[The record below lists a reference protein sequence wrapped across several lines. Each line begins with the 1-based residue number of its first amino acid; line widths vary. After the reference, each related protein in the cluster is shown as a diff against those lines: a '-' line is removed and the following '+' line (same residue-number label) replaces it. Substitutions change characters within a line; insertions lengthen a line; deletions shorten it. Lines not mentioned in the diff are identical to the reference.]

1 MGSAALVLIHAEK
14 TMTDDRTRTANGDN
28 GRTYAGQ
35 GYEVTR
41 FARKH
46 GITRQ
51 QARDLIRRIGH
62 DRHRL
67 NEAAADLKRQEH

>member
-1 MGSAALVLIHAEK
+1 
-14 TMTDDRTRTANGDN
+14 MTEQTATDTLERQ

-46 GITRQ
+46 GISRQ
-51 QARDLIRRIGH
+51 QARELIKKIGN
-62 DRHRL
+62 DRAKL
-67 NEAAADLKRQEH
+67 NQAADELKSEAR

>member
-1 MGSAALVLIHAEK
+1 MSNNVEQ
-14 TMTDDRTRTANGDN
+14 T

-51 QARDLIRRIGH
+51 QARELIRKIGN
-62 DRHRL
+62 DREKL
-67 NEAAADLKRQEH
+67 NEAAVALKHGAR

>member
-1 MGSAALVLIHAEK
+1 MS
-14 TMTDDRTRTANGDN
+14 DN
-28 GRTYAGQ
+28 EEQMGRTYAGQ

-51 QARDLIRRIGH
+51 QARELIKKIGN
-62 DRHRL
+62 DRDRL
-67 NEAAADLKRQEH
+67 NEAAVALKRDAR

>member
-1 MGSAALVLIHAEK
+1 MSENDQG
-14 TMTDDRTRTANGDN
+14 T

-51 QARDLIRRIGH
+51 QARELIRKIGN
-62 DRHRL
+62 DRDKL
-67 NEAAADLKRQEH
+67 NQAAAELRRRTTQ

>member
-1 MGSAALVLIHAEK
+1 MP
-14 TMTDDRTRTANGDN
+14 DN
-28 GRTYAGQ
+28 GTISAGRSYAGQ

-51 QARDLIRRIGH
+51 QARELIKKIGN
-62 DRHRL
+62 DRDKL
-67 NEAAADLKRQEH
+67 NEAAVKLKHSSG

>member
-1 MGSAALVLIHAEK
+1 
-14 TMTDDRTRTANGDN
+14 MTDDRTRSTG
-28 GRTYAGQ
+28 GEPIRTYAGQ

-62 DRHRL
+62 DRHKL
-67 NEAAADLKRQEH
+67 NEAAADLKRQGT

>member
-1 MGSAALVLIHAEK
+1 MSDNEE
-14 TMTDDRTRTANGDN
+14 RT

-51 QARDLIRRIGH
+51 QARELIRKIGN
-62 DRHRL
+62 DRDKL
-67 NEAAADLKRQEH
+67 NEAAVALKRGAG

>member
-1 MGSAALVLIHAEK
+1 VSDKEEQ
-14 TMTDDRTRTANGDN
+14 R

-51 QARDLIRRIGH
+51 QARDLIKKIGN
-62 DRHRL
+62 DREKL
-67 NEAAADLKRQEH
+67 NEAAVALKRGAQ